1 MNCQQQV
8 IQDIFGQG
16 FNVTQSVLKDRSF
29 KIRNIN
35 DRNHNNY
42 CALIII
48 YDDELKIEQIYNCIS
63 LSGTKIIQN
72 IINIAERLDITNI
85 YLDDGSVINGEVIN
99 GIGACHFYIYVLS
112 ILKNGR
118 SWYNKLGFISDNYE
132 NEILQNYRLHSM
144 KVIDIIN
151 ECLSLEQCNNL
162 KNDKLIYLNKK
173 SIWFNRNVKELIEYF
188 VKKLTPSTYINC
200 KDDEIVW
207 LIHFLEIAQNIIQYN
222 SNLEYKPIER
232 DALELKHNVHFSD
245 VSDMNISISGGKK
258 IINKYKKR
266 KQTTNANKRKHK
278 QKNNYKKTKK
288 NNVKKKKL

>member
-1 MNCQQQV
+1 MACIKTPHNKNDQISIQNIMNCQQQV

-132 NEILQNYRLHSM
+132 NETKIL
-144 KVIDIIN
+144 I
-151 ECLSLEQCNNL
+151 
-162 KNDKLIYLNKK
+162 
-173 SIWFNRNVKELIEYF
+173 
-188 VKKLTPSTYINC
+188 
-200 KDDEIVW
+200 
-207 LIHFLEIAQNIIQYN
+207 
-222 SNLEYKPIER
+222 
-232 DALELKHNVHFSD
+232 
-245 VSDMNISISGGKK
+245 
-258 IINKYKKR
+258 
-266 KQTTNANKRKHK
+266 
-278 QKNNYKKTKK
+278 
-288 NNVKKKKL
+288 